1 MVTLV
6 IVYFKDDVIWM
17 PRYNI
22 TSAVSFFKKV
32 AELRQSHIWF
42 SIKISEE

>member
-6 IVYFKDDVIWM
+6 IEYYLDGIFWK
-17 PRYNI
+17 PQYNI

-32 AELRQSHIWF
+32 AELRQMNILF
-42 SIKISEE
+42 RIRLLEE